1 MKHTIFPNKV
11 IQFAGTFLGAVIL
24 CTPLFYLQ
32 QKYGFVRESL
42 FISLFFVLQMGIT
55 CTFLWMMNINR
66 APTSFYIFSLKDGKL
81 LIRSIILILIFS
93 LGIVPVINN
102 FFKQILN
109 SRPAIYEQPDWILIV
124 GAVILA
130 PVFEEM
136 LFRQYFLSGLLSRYK
151 VKTAILINVLLFALI
166 HFKPTQ
172 IWPAVFYGLLT
183 CIVFYKTRSITNT
196 MLLHAIANGTA
207 LVFATLKS
215 TSASFDQN
223 YNQYALPIVLL
234 SVVLLV
240 VLVRKWFFSPL
251 ALPQEVASDL
261 A

>member
-32 QKYGFVRESL
+32 EKYGLVRENL
-42 FISLFFVLQMGIT
+42 FMSLFFVLQMGIT
-55 CTFLWMMNINR
+55 CTFLWLVNKNR
-66 APTSFYIFSLKDGKL
+66 VPTSFYIFSLKDGKL
-81 LIRSIILILIFS
+81 LLRSIILILIFS
-93 LGIVPVINN
+93 LGMVPVINN
-102 FFKQILN
+102 YFEQIFN
-109 SRPAIYEQPDWILIV
+109 SRPSLYEQPDWILII
-124 GAVILA
+124 GAVVLA

-196 MLLHAIANGTA
+196 MLLHAIANGST
-207 LVFATLKS
+207 LLFVTLKS
-215 TSASFDQN
+215 TSSSFYQN

-234 SVVLLV
+234 SVVLIV

-251 ALPQEVASDL
+251 ALQHGIAGHIS
-261 A
+261 